1 MISQVNR
8 DEMRQR
14 LLARAKSSGRVDDE
28 EAVIEK
34 RLNTCLGRSRGIGF
48 TGCPWMAIPD
58 YGNLCLENYSMSSL
72 NLWLTLCRLQI

>member
-34 RLNTCLGRSRGIGF
+34 RLNTYLGRSRDIGF
-48 TGCPWMAIPD
+48 TGSLDGHPRLWQFVLRNFLWAHSV
-58 YGNLCLENYSMSSL
+58 YG
-72 NLWLTLCRLQI
+72 